1 MGFWIFCLVMCL
13 LIPAVMI
20 GIGWRFRHR
29 PPKTINGL
37 YGYRTA
43 RSMQNQQT
51 WRFAHETCG
60 RLWLRIGL
68 VLLPVS
74 IAAMLPSLGRGTD
87 TVGLWCVGVVL
98 VQTALLVSSIFP
110 VERALKRTFDD
121 YGRKR

>member
-20 GIGWRFRHR
+20 GIGWLFRYR

-43 RSMQNQQT
+43 RSMKNQQT

-60 RLWLRIGL
+60 LLWLRIGL

>member
-20 GIGWRFRHR
+20 GIGWLFRYR

-60 RLWLRIGL
+60 LLWLRIGL

>member
-20 GIGWRFRHR
+20 GIGWLFRYR

-43 RSMQNQQT
+43 RSMKNQQT

-60 RLWLRIGL
+60 RLWFRFGL

-87 TVGLWCVGVVL
+87 TVGFWCVGVVL

>member
-20 GIGWRFRHR
+20 GIGWLFRYR

-43 RSMQNQQT
+43 RSMKNQQT
-51 WRFAHETCG
+51 WRVAHETCG
-60 RLWLRIGL
+60 LLWLRMGL

-74 IAAMLPSLGRGTD
+74 IAAMLPCLGRGTD
-87 TVGLWCVGVVL
+87 TVGFWCVGVVL